1 MDVHGENLRLELACL
16 LLLGLRRLLVL
27 LHVELAQQHDGF
39 LSEDATSDGVGFV
52 DAWTETSQ
60 CLRCASQVG
69 NLHGVDVQHAAGAS
83 EPLVPAAKVHGAD
96 TVLTEHRGAHDTGL
110 DRDIEVRLLQVG
122 DGLLGQDAGQSN
134 KLGVPRAVQGA
145 VRLVHATTKDLAI
158 PHKHTANW
166 GLVALECKFGLSLTR
181 GSDSVAGKHMK

>member
-1 MDVHGENLRLELACL
+1 MDVHGENLRLELARL
-16 LLLGLRRLLVL
+16 LLLGLRGLLIL

-39 LSEDATSDGVGFV
+39 LSEDATGDRVGFV

-60 CLRCASQVG
+60 CLRCATEVG
-69 NLHGVDVQHAAGAS
+69 NLHRVDVQHASGAS

-96 TVLTEHRGAHDTGL
+96 AVLAKHRGAHDARL
-110 DRDIEVRLLQVG
+110 DCNVEVRLLQVG
-122 DGLLGQDAGQSN
+122 DGVLGQDAGQSN

-158 PHKHTANW
+158 LYKHTANW

-181 GSDSVAGKHMK
+181 GSDPVAGEGT